1 MIEKFQLTP
10 PSSVKPETFKV
21 LYSSFEIDITK
32 IILNLAKVSE
42 TGINVQET
50 SLPKG
55 KYKLLMVMKMKK
67 LRRLA
72 FTTVT
77 GEFMSCSGVKA
88 LQTTISAYT
97 SCIGSK
103 AGHDM
108 KTLSPE
114 TIAVPADRKGPIA
127 VKSDWT

>member
-42 TGINVQET
+42 TGINGQET

-88 LQTTISAYT
+88 LEITISVFT
-97 SCIGSK
+97 DCIVNK
-103 AGHDM
+103 AGLCG
-108 KTLSPE
+108 KSVLSA
-114 TIAVPADRKGPIA
+114 TRRHSLD
-127 VKSDWT
+127 SL